1 MLSHTST
8 GFTPPGKYGPAG
20 EAITQYRYS
29 ADGRTPSPTSAA
41 TMNGRRYIDSSPPAG
56 GTHSRSTSSSSASEA
71 RNSSSGSCAIASRAA
86 DARNRAAFASG
97 RNEAI
102 DPSGWR

>member
-1 MLSHTST
+1 
-8 GFTPPGKYGPAG
+8 
-20 EAITQYRYS
+20 
-29 ADGRTPSPTSAA
+29 
-41 TMNGRRYIDSSPPAG
+41 MNGRRYSDVLAAGG
-56 GTHSRSTSSSSASEA
+56 GTHSRSTASSSASEA

-102 DPSGWR
+102 EPSGCR